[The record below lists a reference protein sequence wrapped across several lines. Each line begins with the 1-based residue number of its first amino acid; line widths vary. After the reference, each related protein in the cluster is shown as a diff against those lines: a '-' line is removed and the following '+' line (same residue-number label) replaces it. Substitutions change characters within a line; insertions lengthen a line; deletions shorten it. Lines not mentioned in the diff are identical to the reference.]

1 MNHAGASPAPRSV
14 TERVLQHLELEQ
26 NLGGYAAAA
35 LVEDEVQQVYQSAAK
50 LIHADPSEIALVESA
65 TVAWTRAFYSMAQK
79 QHCDVETKGKKVIL
93 ICDAEYAANVVA
105 ACQWARDHQSWT
117 VLSIP
122 SQKREGKS
130 TGIVDLQALDDMLS
144 GTYSYNDE
152 KGNLH
157 LLDPSRIAMAC
168 ITHIPTNS
176 GIVNPVE
183 EIGHRI
189 SAYNLRHDPPSKPPI
204 LYLVDTCQAVGHL
217 CVNVQTIQCHALVAT
232 GRKYLRGPRGTGFLF
247 VSSNIVNELIPSHID
262 HYGVPI
268 SKVPTNYQDGD
279 AVQSRLDFVPR
290 VGASRFE
297 FWESNVANRLGLG
310 VAIRHAMDQGLE
322 NIEQDCRRLS
332 RILRERLAQVPSIII
347 HHEYS
352 TSCGI
357 VTFYS
362 TVLDSKGI
370 KGKMMIEGFEL
381 SVVPA
386 TSTPLDSSMMKV
398 PDLVRASLLYTNTE
412 KEIDDFCQSLASL
425 LQLATSVGSVP
436 E

>member
-1 MNHAGASPAPRSV
+1 MNHAGASPAPRLV

-26 NLGGYAAAA
+26 YLGGYAAAA
-35 LVEDEVQQVYQSAAK
+35 QVEDEVQQVYQSAAK

-65 TVAWTRAFYSMAQK
+65 TVAWTRAFYSMVQK
-79 QHCDVETKGKKVIL
+79 QHCDLETKENVIL

-105 ACQWARDHQSWT
+105 ACQWARDQSWT

-130 TGIVDLQALDDMLS
+130 TGIVDLQALDDMLA

-183 EIGHRI
+183 EIGNII
-189 SAYNLRHDPPSKPPI
+189 SAYNERNDPPSKPPI
-204 LYLVDTCQAVGHL
+204 LYLVDTCQSVGQL

-247 VSSNIVNELIPSHID
+247 VSSNIVNELVPSHID

-290 VGASRFE
+290 MGASRFE

-310 VAIRHAMDQGLE
+310 VAIRHAMDRGSE
-322 NIEQDCRRLS
+322 KIEQDCRRLS

-347 HHEYS
+347 HHKSS

-362 TVLDSKGI
+362 TVLDAKGI

-386 TSTPLDSSMMKV
+386 TSTPLDSSKTKV

-425 LQLATSVGSVP
+425 LQLATSEGSVP